1 MRRAAEEARY
11 LADRGY
17 PPDSAV
23 RYVSDH
29 HRLPEERRFVL
40 RRTVVAGEVAQ
51 SRMAKAVGLSALASR
66 AVFVDGYNV
75 LITVESLLGGFPVYL
90 CDDGFLRDARG
101 LFSGY
106 KSSPSTAAALSQI
119 LDLLAGARP
128 ARVVVL
134 LDGQM
139 SRSGELAGQM
149 RELMGKLGLPGEARA
164 ARDVDHQLKV
174 RGGQGIVASSDGN
187 VIDSISQAI
196 DLPAEI
202 AARRGIIPRRI

>member
-1 MRRAAEEARY
+1 
-11 LADRGY
+11 
-17 PPDSAV
+17 
-23 RYVSDH
+23 
-29 HRLPEERRFVL
+29 VL

-51 SRMAKAVGLSALASR
+51 RRMAKAVGLSALAGKT
-66 AVFVDGYNV
+66 VFVDGYNV

-90 CDDGFLRDARG
+90 CDDGFLRDTRG

-106 KSSPSTAAALSQI
+106 KSSPSTAAALIEI
-119 LDLLAGARP
+119 LDILAGARP
-128 ARVVVL
+128 ALVVVL
-134 LDGQM
+134 LDGQI

-149 RELMGKLGLPGEARA
+149 REQMGKLGLPGEVRA

-174 RGGQGIVASSDGN
+174 CGGQGIVASSDGN

>member
-1 MRRAAEEARY
+1 M
-11 LADRGY
+11 
-17 PPDSAV
+17 
-23 RYVSDH
+23 
-29 HRLPEERRFVL
+29 L

-51 SRMAKAVGLSALASR
+51 RRMAKSVGLSALR
-66 AVFVDGYNV
+66 GRTVFVDGYNV

-90 CDDGFLRDARG
+90 CDDGFLRDTRG

-106 KSSPSTAAALSQI
+106 KSSQSTAAAFSLI

>member
-1 MRRAAEEARY
+1 M
-11 LADRGY
+11 
-17 PPDSAV
+17 
-23 RYVSDH
+23 
-29 HRLPEERRFVL
+29 L

-51 SRMAKAVGLSALASR
+51 RRMAKACAYALAGK

-90 CDDGFLRDARG
+90 CDDGFLRDTRG

-106 KSSPSTAAALSQI
+106 KSSPI
-119 LDLLAGARP
+119 DRFCLLPDSGSSGRGPARP
-128 ARVVVL
+128 GGGAPGRANEPQRRAGRADERA
-134 LDGQM
+134 DGK
-139 SRSGELAGQM
+139 AGPAGG
-149 RELMGKLGLPGEARA
+149 GKG

-174 RGGQGIVASSDGN
+174 CGGQGIVASSDGN